1 MLSICF
7 LLTLASAYMKL
18 DLTVLKGN
26 TPADSSVDRQI
37 QHKRDENGISIE
49 NLNMFY
55 LTNISLGSNN
65 QTLGVLLDTGSSDLW
80 VPELE
85 CNNYW
90 ESSWKRSENTKT
102 TTRKLGQP
110 HKEEKI
116 PTIKLHFHEKEYY
129 DRFDCLSFGYFSPND
144 LSTFQENTTA
154 PDFEISYLDGSE
166 ATGYW
171 GSDYV
176 TFGDYRVNMTFGVAL
191 YSDLQ
196 PVLGIG
202 LVENEVSNYGT
213 YENDYEDIFTYLNFP
228 LRLKEEGLVKSHA
241 YSILLGRNNASQ
253 GELLFGAVDHGKYD
267 GQLQRVK
274 IVNEYEEAG
283 YKEPFAFDIIL
294 DGILSDDFEFR
305 EQTLVLLD
313 TGSTLLRLPYSYF
326 YELYDYLDL
335 RSSSDYSSLYEI
347 DCSYLELDQTISFY
361 FSGIEI
367 QVPLRDLVYQYY
379 GCYFGIRGTL
389 YSTILGANFLK
400 NAYVVYDLDNEEI
413 AMAQAAAVERPE
425 TIEEIS
431 STVPL
436 ALEAPYYS
444 KTKLAEYY
452 VTDWY
457 GDLEETS
464 RTVES
469 ALYDFATAN
478 RTSYDLGLTT
488 YVKYYTYSESSY
500 ADTYTTTKTRYIE
513 KTTTTT
519 TTANG
524 AGRNALDGLMHKCLV
539 LLMLWI

>member
-1 MLSICF
+1 MLGLYFI
-7 LLTLASAYMKL
+7 LTLASAYMKL

-26 TPADSSVDRQI
+26 TPVDSSVDRQI

-55 LTNISLGSNN
+55 LANISLGSTN

-80 VPELE
+80 VPERD

-90 ESSWKRSENTKT
+90 ESSWKRSENTKIS
-102 TTRKLGQP
+102 TRKLGQP
-110 HKEEKI
+110 HKDDKA
-116 PTIKLHFHEKEYY
+116 PNVKLHFHEKEYY
-129 DRFDCLSFGYFSPND
+129 DLFDCLSFGYFSPNE

-213 YENDYEDIFTYLNFP
+213 SANDYEDTFTYLNFP

-241 YSILLGRNNASQ
+241 YSILLGRNNASE

-294 DGILSDDFEFR
+294 DGISSDDYEFR
-305 EQTLVLLD
+305 EQTSVLLD
-313 TGSTLLRLPYSYF
+313 TGSTLLRLPYAYF

-335 RSSSDYSSLYEI
+335 RASQESSSLYEI
-347 DCSYLELDQTISFY
+347 DCNYLNLDQTLSFY

-379 GCYFGIRGTL
+379 GCYFGIRGSL
-389 YSTILGANFLK
+389 YSHILGANILK

-413 AMAQAAAVERPE
+413 AMAQAAADERPE

-436 ALEAPYYS
+436 ALKAPYYS

-452 VTDWY
+452 VTDRY
-457 GDLEETS
+457 GYLDETS
-464 RTVES
+464 QAVES

-488 YVKYYTYSESSY
+488 YVKYYTYSQSVY
-500 ADTYTTTKTRYIE
+500 GDTYTTTRTRYVAT
-513 KTTTTT
+513 TTTTT

-524 AGRNALDGLMHKCLV
+524 AGKSALGGIMRKWLV
-539 LLMLWI
+539 LLLLWI